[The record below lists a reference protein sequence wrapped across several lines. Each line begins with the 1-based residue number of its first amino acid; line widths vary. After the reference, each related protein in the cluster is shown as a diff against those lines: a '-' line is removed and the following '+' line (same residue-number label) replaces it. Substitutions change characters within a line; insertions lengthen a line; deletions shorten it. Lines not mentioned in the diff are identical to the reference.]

1 MQKSM
6 NISIKALRHHLR
18 PSLAKKGRT
27 FTDYPV
33 TDEPIASK
41 VSTSNSA
48 RGSDDRD
55 VDLRVKIDK
64 ISDAKT
70 KTSDKDQKTDNKD
83 MVVYNEKTG
92 MYQRTEKGLSSER
105 IVKKL
110 SKSPSPPQKR
120 RSMLDLNAGPPR
132 RSSRSPRRSSRSP
145 KRSSRSPNRSRS
157 ARKSRSRSRSRDRHP
172 RQSRDRRDH
181 KRSRS
186 RSRDRQNKRSRSR
199 DRSPRGRRSS
209 RSPGRGRSSGRRPR
223 SLERSPRRSPVG
235 LTIGRD
241 QFGRDNK
248 RSSRSPQSRKR
259 SRSPQSRRDSPTP
272 PHKKVL
278 KEYSSSKRKSD
289 GGELKGTNLDS
300 WKKETVEDLISETDK
315 MRKEREKIKKEK
327 EKLVSGGDLQS

>member
-1 MQKSM
+1 MIWTIKSM
-6 NISIKALRHHLR
+6 NISIKVLHHHLR
-18 PSLAKKGRT
+18 PSLGKKRRT

-70 KTSDKDQKTDNKD
+70 KTSDKDQKTDDKD
-83 MVVYNEKTG
+83 MVVYNERTG
-92 MYQRTEKGLSSER
+92 MYQRTDKGLSSER

-120 RSMLDLNAGPPR
+120 L
-132 RSSRSPRRSSRSP
+132 SRSP

-186 RSRDRQNKRSRSR
+186 RSRDRQRKRSRSR

-209 RSPGRGRSSGRRPR
+209 RS
-223 SLERSPRRSPVG
+223 
-235 LTIGRD
+235 
-241 QFGRDNK
+241 
-248 RSSRSPQSRKR
+248 
-259 SRSPQSRRDSPTP
+259 
-272 PHKKVL
+272 
-278 KEYSSSKRKSD
+278 
-289 GGELKGTNLDS
+289 
-300 WKKETVEDLISETDK
+300 
-315 MRKEREKIKKEK
+315 
-327 EKLVSGGDLQS
+327 

>member
-18 PSLAKKGRT
+18 PSLAKKRRT

-120 RSMLDLNAGPPR
+120 RSMLDLSAGPPR
-132 RSSRSPRRSSRSP
+132 RSSRSPR
-145 KRSSRSPNRSRS
+145 RSSRSPNRSRS

-186 RSRDRQNKRSRSR
+186 RSRDRQQHKRSRSR

-209 RSPGRGRSSGRRPR
+209 RSPGR
-223 SLERSPRRSPVG
+223 
-235 LTIGRD
+235 
-241 QFGRDNK
+241 
-248 RSSRSPQSRKR
+248 
-259 SRSPQSRRDSPTP
+259 
-272 PHKKVL
+272 
-278 KEYSSSKRKSD
+278 
-289 GGELKGTNLDS
+289 
-300 WKKETVEDLISETDK
+300 
-315 MRKEREKIKKEK
+315 
-327 EKLVSGGDLQS
+327 